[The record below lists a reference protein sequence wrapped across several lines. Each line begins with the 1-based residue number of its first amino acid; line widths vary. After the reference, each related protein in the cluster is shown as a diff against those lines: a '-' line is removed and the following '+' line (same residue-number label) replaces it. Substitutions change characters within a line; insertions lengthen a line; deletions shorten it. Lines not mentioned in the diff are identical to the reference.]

1 MHFFAGHTIL
11 AAGIAIAVII
21 VLIIMTGYR
30 KAPPDK
36 VYIISGRGDK
46 KKVPDRASR
55 NQTSDH

>member
-1 MHFFAGHTIL
+1 ML

-21 VLIIMTGYR
+21 VLVIMTGYR

-46 KKVPDRASR
+46 RKFLIGRR
-55 NQTSDH
+55 NQASDH